1 MTANFKQT
9 LTYLLTYLRTNNSI
23 AIDWSVSDDI
33 VPVKKKSTPCDA
45 AFRQNSLTTCL
56 RQPLHHGPLHGL
68 PK

>member
-33 VPVKKKSTPCDA
+33 VPVKKNPHPAMRPFVKI
-45 AFRQNSLTTCL
+45 L
-56 RQPLHHGPLHGL
+56 
-68 PK
+68 